1 MTCIIVYYSLI
12 VSKHNVMSDIYAP
25 TNFWYSRHRG
35 DKYNSPNYFSFLSSF
50 FHHSS
55 CRKDQFTVLILKLGL
70 KILLNNVYSRDPDD
84 PHWFVVVVLL
94 HKCF

>member
-25 TNFWYSRHRG
+25 TNFWYSRHEET
-35 DKYNSPNYFSFLSSF
+35 NTIHQIIFLFFLVF